1 MLWEGKHIIFIGAR
15 HAIVGWVNV
24 SGLHSLMN
32 YLLATNTTRGLMFLV
47 LRTIRNTTR
56 YQNNVVYILFFRTKG
71 KK

>member
-24 SGLHSLMN
+24 SDLHSLMN
-32 YLLATNTTRGLMFLV
+32 YLLATNTTRGLMFI

-56 YQNNVVYILFFRTKG
+56 YQSNVVYVLFVRTKG